1 MSDRRTSVS
10 PGPSTRVTG
19 AASCPRKHRVPR
31 NPPPLASVREF
42 QPTSSST
49 VSRAS
54 FKFNSRREEDFEWF
68 RNKLFF
74 RKVSP
79 LSFFFSKGRK
89 FLCMFNRRAV
99 QQFRALVLILERRRF
114 RMIERIS
121 NKLFFLSLSS
131 FQREENSYVCSTDE
145 QFNNFAR

>member
-1 MSDRRTSVS
+1 MHV
-10 PGPSTRVTG
+10 
-19 AASCPRKHRVPR
+19 
-31 NPPPLASVREF
+31 

-54 FKFNSRREEDFEWF
+54 FNSREKKISNDRKIVIN
-68 RNKLFF
+68 RALFF
-74 RKVSP
+74 SEKFP

-89 FLCMFNRRAV
+89 FLYMFNRRAV
-99 QQFRALVLILERRRF
+99 QQFLALVLILE
-114 RMIERIS
+114 EKKIS
-121 NKLFFLSLSS
+121 NDRKIVINCFSEKFLLSLSS